1 MLESS
6 TKNDVS
12 QVNFNEKHQIAH
24 QLPPFRP
31 IFHTVIIALLRKTQ
45 YKTITCHP
53 NLMQVQHSL
62 LEAESVTWLFAFC
75 LICTVNVNL
84 KRKHL

>member
-24 QLPPFRP
+24 QSPPFRP
-31 IFHTVIIALLRKTQ
+31 IFHTVIIALLRKT
-45 YKTITCHP
+45 ITRYP

-62 LEAESVTWLFAFC
+62 LETESVTWLFVFC